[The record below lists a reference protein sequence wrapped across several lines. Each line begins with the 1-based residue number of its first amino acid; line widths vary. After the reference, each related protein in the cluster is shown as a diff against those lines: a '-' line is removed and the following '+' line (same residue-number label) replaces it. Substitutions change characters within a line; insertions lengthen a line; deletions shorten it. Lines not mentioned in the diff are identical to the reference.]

1 MKTKKQVTK
10 ICIAAMLLCA
20 IAVPCSAATSTP
32 ASAPSASFHALDYL
46 ALIVYLVVV
55 VGIGAYFSRRENTTE
70 DYFLAGRRVPWW
82 AATLSIFSTYLS
94 AVTFMAI
101 PAKAF
106 TADWVTI
113 LINLGIILVAPV
125 TIFCF
130 IPFYR
135 RLNVTT
141 IYEYLEMRFSPGIRI
156 YGSLSFVFL
165 QLAKMGVFLLLP
177 SLALSTVT
185 GFNVYVCIM
194 VMGLLCTIY
203 TVLGGIEA
211 VIWTDVLQSCV
222 LVGGGLL
229 CIGTIFA
236 AEKFDFTN
244 MLAVADEADKFH
256 IFNTTG
262 GINSSVFWV
271 VILGGFFIQLV
282 PFTSDQVIAQR
293 FLTTRDEKSA
303 VRSLWAYAGFVVP
316 ASLLFFGLGTAL
328 FVYYAS
334 RPEMLPTG
342 DVKNDA
348 IVPWFIAT
356 RLPDGIAGLVIAG
369 LFAATMSTVD
379 SGMHSIATSLVNDVH
394 RKLRPNADDRQRLIM
409 ARILTVAAG
418 LFGTISAVLIS
429 KINPDS
435 LWEMILLLV
444 GLFGSS
450 LTGVFL
456 LGVFTRRAGARG
468 AALGIAASIMAL
480 IMLRTFDIPIHGF
493 LTAAV
498 GVLTCVIVGY
508 VASIFLPA
516 GVAVSIV
523 VLVVLRN
530 IDPRPIHIYDYLTAT
545 VVLMCVVVGY
555 AVSVFLPARERLLK
569 NLTLATLEDA
579 EEEG

>member
-1 MKTKKQVTK
+1 MRQVTR
-10 ICIAAMLLCA
+10 IRVAAPLLFAIAA
-20 IAVPCSAATSTP
+20 PCFAATST
-32 ASAPSASFHALDYL
+32 SAPAVSGSFHALDYA
-46 ALIVYLVVV
+46 ALIGYLVVII
-55 VGIGAYFSRRENTTE
+55 GIGAYFSRRENTTD

-82 AATLSIFSTYLS
+82 AASLSIFSTHLS
-94 AVTFMAI
+94 AVTFMGI
-101 PAKAF
+101 PAAAF
-106 TADWVTI
+106 KTDWVTI

-125 TIFCF
+125 TVFCF
-130 IPFYR
+130 LPFYR

-156 YGSLSFVFL
+156 YGSLSFVLL

-177 SLALSTVT
+177 ALALATVT

-229 CIGTIFA
+229 CIGTIFV
-236 AEKFDFTN
+236 AEQFDFSG
-244 MLAVADEADKFH
+244 MMSVASDADKFH
-256 IFNTTG
+256 IFNMEG
-262 GINSSVFWV
+262 GIDSSVFWV

-303 VRSLWAYAGFVVP
+303 ARSVWAHAFIVVP

-334 RPEMLPTG
+334 RPEMLPSA
-342 DVKNDA
+342 DVNNDA

-356 RLPDGIAGLVIAG
+356 QLPAGLAGLVIAG

-379 SGMHSIATSLVNDVH
+379 SGMHSIATSLVNDIH
-394 RKLRPNADDRQRLIM
+394 RKLRPDADDRQRLRI

-429 KINPDS
+429 KMDAGS
-435 LWEMILLLV
+435 LWKLILLLV

-456 LGVFTRRAGARG
+456 LGVFTRRASARG
-468 AALGIAASIMAL
+468 VAVGVAASITSL

-498 GVLTCVIVGY
+498 GVLSCVVVGY

-516 GVAVSIV
+516 RDR
-523 VLVVLRN
+523 VLR
-530 IDPRPIHIYDYLTAT
+530 
-545 VVLMCVVVGY
+545 
-555 AVSVFLPARERLLK
+555 
-569 NLTLATLEDA
+569 NLTLATLENA
-579 EEEG
+579 KEEE